1 MSAKLQ
7 AQSPKQKE
15 LLSHHHLQL
24 GDAGAHL
31 NQLNI
36 PRCLLVLYKDV

>member
-15 LLSHHHLQL
+15 FFSQLHVQL
-24 GDAGAHL
+24 GDAGAHW
-31 NQLNI
+31 NQQNI
-36 PRCLLVLYKDV
+36 PRCVLLLYKDV